1 MHPVI
6 FDNDIGI
13 DDAMALLLLHYAESV
28 ELLAITTR
36 FGNASIA
43 DTTRNALIMKDLF
56 GIEAPVFQGAATPM
70 GERLGEGFP
79 IHVHGENGLGDIDL
93 PAPRSKIDPM
103 PAAEALVEV
112 TKEGDG
118 EAIIIAVGGLTNIAQ
133 ALELDSNFADRVKQ
147 LIIMGGAFGYNRHN
161 GNVSPVAEAN
171 IASDPQAADIVFRS
185 GMATTIVGLDVTHE
199 IIMDRP
205 YMQSL
210 LEYGGEAG
218 KFIANSHQYYLDFH
232 HSLSGRFE
240 CPLHDSAAI
249 AYLLA
254 PDLFA
259 TINQPVRAVTE
270 GIAMGQTIH
279 GDDLR
284 EYVSS
289 AWDDVAD
296 STICIGVDGPAV
308 LELCRSILSTAAKDR
323 NN

>member
-1 MHPVI
+1 
-6 FDNDIGI
+6 
-13 DDAMALLLLHYAESV
+13 
-28 ELLAITTR
+28 
-36 FGNASIA
+36 
-43 DTTRNALIMKDLF
+43 
-56 GIEAPVFQGAATPM
+56 
-70 GERLGEGFP
+70 
-79 IHVHGENGLGDIDL
+79 
-93 PAPRSKIDPM
+93 
-103 PAAEALVEV
+103 
-112 TKEGDG
+112 
-118 EAIIIAVGGLTNIAQ
+118 
-133 ALELDSNFADRVKQ
+133 
-147 LIIMGGAFGYNRHN
+147 
-161 GNVSPVAEAN
+161 
-171 IASDPQAADIVFRS
+171 
-185 GMATTIVGLDVTHE
+185 MATTIVGLDVTHE

-210 LEYGGEAG
+210 LDCGGEAG
-218 KFIANSHQYYLDFH
+218 KFITSSHQYYLNFH

-259 TINQPVRAVTE
+259 TVKRPVRAVTE

-308 LELCRSILSTAAKDR
+308 LELCRSILSKAAKPG

>member
-1 MHPVI
+1 
-6 FDNDIGI
+6 
-13 DDAMALLLLHYAESV
+13 
-28 ELLAITTR
+28 
-36 FGNASIA
+36 
-43 DTTRNALIMKDLF
+43 
-56 GIEAPVFQGAATPM
+56 
-70 GERLGEGFP
+70 
-79 IHVHGENGLGDIDL
+79 
-93 PAPRSKIDPM
+93 
-103 PAAEALVEV
+103 
-112 TKEGDG
+112 
-118 EAIIIAVGGLTNIAQ
+118 
-133 ALELDSNFADRVKQ
+133 LELDSNFAGRVKQ
-147 LIIMGGAFGYNRHN
+147 LIIMGGAFGYNRHS

-210 LEYGGEAG
+210 LECGGEAG
-218 KFIANSHQYYLDFH
+218 KFIASSHQYYLDFH
-232 HSLSGRFE
+232 NSLSGRFE

-308 LELCRSILSTAAKDR
+308 LELCRSILSTATKNR
-323 NN
+323 NI